1 MSHHFISSRHVAQ
14 AAAALNRPETDTAI
28 FTNSST
34 RRAMRGLLNNMTFL
48 LLVITYNVECC
59 GFFKTF
65 AAFARAYFAAWRH
78 RLEQYRARA
87 SEAVNPRPQ
96 WAQA

>member
-1 MSHHFISSRHVAQ
+1 LTQ
-14 AAAALNRPETDTAI
+14 K
-28 FTNSST
+28 T
-34 RRAMRGLLNNMTFL
+34 RRRAGGGKWVYF
-48 LLVITYNVECC
+48 
-59 GFFKTF
+59 F

-78 RLEQYRARA
+78 LFEQYRARA